1 MRKFL
6 SAVTGWPF
14 HICSLADVIEEEYNM
29 PIEQY
34 ISENDTEL
42 SAMNVIPEDLG
53 GDLYAY

>member
-1 MRKFL
+1 MKKFL
-6 SAVTGWPF
+6 SAVTGRPF

-34 ISENDTEL
+34 ISENYTEL